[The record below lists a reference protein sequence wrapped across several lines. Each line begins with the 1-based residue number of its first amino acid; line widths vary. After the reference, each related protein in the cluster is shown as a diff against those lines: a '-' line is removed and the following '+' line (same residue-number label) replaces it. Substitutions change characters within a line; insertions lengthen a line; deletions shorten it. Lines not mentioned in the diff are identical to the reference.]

1 MAQQFGYGQPPYAG
15 QPPYPGQPA
24 YQQQGYYQG
33 NQYQQSAPPPGFNPQ
48 VFMPPPSMRPGVDAY
63 VESGDI
69 KSDFGFNSASVRAAF
84 IRKVFIL
91 VGIMLTVV
99 TLMTAI
105 PFLHQGTMTFVQST
119 PSLYFLSY
127 FVFLVVYLT
136 LMCCE
141 SVRRSFP
148 GNLVALSIL
157 TLAIGYMTMMICS
170 YNQIIS
176 VLLCLIIT
184 AVCCGGIIIFR
195 RRRNMTLQ
203 VASSKE
209 FVTLNRIRNMYGIM
223 FIISLVLLI
232 FGIVAVVAAVAFH
245 VTWLYTIYAGF
256 AALVFMVYLAIDIQ
270 TIMGGRKYE
279 ISPEDYIF
287 AAIQVFMDIV
297 YIFWMLLSLFGSN
310 K

>member
-184 AVCCGGIIIFR
+184 AVCCGGIIIF
-195 RRRNMTLQ
+195 
-203 VASSKE
+203 SSQTKYDL
-209 FVTLNRIRNMYGIM
+209 TSMYGIM

-310 K
+310 KE